1 MKNRQAAGFTLI
13 ELMIVVAIIG
23 ILAAIALPSYEES
36 VRRGDRASAKA
47 ALLEGQQFME
57 RFYAA
62 NDAYNFTKAT
72 VPVAVALPA
81 RLQAIP
87 TNSVRYSLTVITSVN
102 AFTVTATPIRADAKC
117 GNLELQH
124 TGQRWA
130 LGTTATA
137 TVSTCWK

>member
-23 ILAAIALPSYEES
+23 ILAAIALPSYQES
-36 VRRGDRASAKA
+36 VRRGERASAKA
-47 ALLEGQQFME
+47 ALLEAQQFME

-62 NDAYNFTKAT
+62 NDAYHQTKAAS
-72 VPVAVALPA
+72 PVAVELPK
-81 RLQAIP
+81 RLQKIP
-87 TNSVRYSLTVITSVN
+87 TESVKYELAVSAIVN
-102 AFTVTATPIRADAKC
+102 AFTVTATPLVADAKC

>member
-23 ILAAIALPSYEES
+23 ILAAIALPSYQES
-36 VRRGDRASAKA
+36 VRRGARASARA
-47 ALLEGQQFME
+47 ALLESQQFME
-57 RFYAA
+57 RFYAVSNVYVGA
-62 NDAYNFTKAT
+62 
-72 VPVAVALPA
+72 ALPA
-81 RLQAIP
+81 RLQTAPAESPKYNLSIA
-87 TNSVRYSLTVITSVN
+87 TTSSTY
-102 AFTVTATPIRADAKC
+102 TVTATPIVADAKC